1 MAVGRRKVASGRV
14 VNIFVNRSFLRCG
27 SFELLRDGNNI
38 AYTGPET
45 RVTAANT
52 NYCATT
58 YQVRACNAG
67 GCSPWSTSP
76 MTQVLEIRDGV

>member
-1 MAVGRRKVASGRV
+1 M
-14 VNIFVNRSFLRCG
+14 
-27 SFELLRDGNNI
+27 
-38 AYTGPET
+38 
-45 RVTAANT
+45 TAANT

-67 GCSPWSTSP
+67 GCSPWSTPP